1 MNALNDRRIWITG
14 ASSGIGQA
22 LAGALAKQGN
32 QVIISGRSADRLEET
47 RRLCPDRI
55 QALPFDVVSR
65 QANLDAARS
74 IESTF
79 GFLDVVVLN
88 AGTCEYLDV
97 QSFDTELVRRVNET
111 NYMGFVH
118 GVEASLPLLRK
129 GNSPYLVG
137 MSSTVAYT
145 GLPRAEAY
153 GASKAAIRHF
163 LQSLRVDLAAEGIDV
178 SIICP
183 GFVKTPLTDLNDFA
197 MPLRITSDEAARYI
211 VRGMQRRQHE
221 IAFPPLFVAFIKLL
235 ALLPSR
241 LRNRLLVRSLTEGKT
256 TNNR

>member
-1 MNALNDRRIWITG
+1 MNTLDDRRIWITG

-22 LAGALAKQGN
+22 LAGHLAQRGN
-32 QVIISGRSADRLEET
+32 QLVVSGRSAERLEQT
-47 RRLCPDRI
+47 RSLCPERI
-55 QALPFDVVSR
+55 QTLPFDVASR
-65 QANLDAARS
+65 QANLDAAQS
-74 IESTF
+74 IEKMF
-79 GFLDVVVLN
+79 GGLDVVVLN

-97 QSFDTELVRRVNET
+97 RSFDTDLVLRVNET
-111 NYMGFVH
+111 NYLGFVY

-129 GNSPYLVG
+129 GNRPYLVG
-137 MSSTVAYT
+137 MSSTVAYA

-163 LQSLRVDLAAEGIDV
+163 LQSLRVDLARESIDV

-211 VRGMQRRQHE
+211 VRGMRRRQHE
-221 IAFPPLFVAFIKLL
+221 IAFPPLFVALIKLL
-235 ALLPSR
+235 AVLPSR
-241 LRNRLLVRSLTEGKT
+241 LRNRLLVRSLAEAKT
-256 TNNR
+256 TNKR